1 MPEVSGL
8 LEAAIYVDDL
18 DRSVEF
24 YQELLD
30 FTLILQS
37 DRGCALS
44 VADEQVLVI
53 LKKGK
58 SRQARVTPGG
68 TIPATEGEGTLHVA
82 FSIATDD
89 LEEWK
94 EWLEENGVEIESTVQ
109 WARGGQSLYFRDP
122 DNHVVELVTP
132 GCWTIY

>member
-24 YQELLD
+24 YQQILD

-37 DRGCALS
+37 NRGCALS
-44 VADEQVLVI
+44 VADQQVLVI

-58 SRQARVTPGG
+58 SKQARATPGG

-94 EWLEENGVEIESTVQ
+94 EWLEENDVEIESTVK

-122 DNHVVELVTP
+122 DDHVVELVTP